1 MAILTA
7 LLTRPYNGN
16 INIFTDSQ
24 AAIDTFYKSKNL
36 HSISPRKFN
45 KINNNILW
53 STIHYIIKILSLK
66 VNLHK
71 AKAHSNDTFN
81 DLAGAQAKIGRL
93 HTIPTRIKHGH
104 LPTPTFTL
112 LWNDTIL
119 DVVNVLDRF
128 LIIKE

>member
-1 MAILTA
+1 METSTSSRIHRL
-7 LLTRPYNGN
+7 LLTP
-16 INIFTDSQ
+16 F
-24 AAIDTFYKSKNL
+24 
-36 HSISPRKFN
+36 ISPKTFTPSHQEDL
-45 KINNNILW
+45 NNILW

-93 HTIPTRIKHGH
+93 HTIPTRIKHEH

-119 DVVNVLDRF
+119 LDKDVVNVLDRF